1 MKKRT
6 DPSATESNSIKKTGL
21 SRRNFLK
28 ISAAATAVA
37 GTKISKVLAD
47 EADELPPLLP
57 VPEKPG
63 FDHLVVLMFENRS
76 FDNILGNL
84 YPPGT
89 IPDGQNFNGVAN
101 GSYSNP
107 SPDGKVAAHVYSGDT
122 DVIMRS
128 PTPDPGEEY
137 PHVNT
142 QLFGTVDPQGNAHVE
157 FKKMSAPFNAPPPG
171 TDENMEGFVKD
182 YINNFI
188 ATQGRQPRQEEYEVI
203 MGAFSP
209 EMLPVT
215 STLARSFAVYDAWFC
230 GVPSQTFCNRSFF
243 NASTSSGFVTNDGG
257 PEGYLKWERN
267 IAPTIFNRL
276 EDAGISWAVYFDES
290 QVVSLT
296 GFINIAALRPY
307 WKTRFFGMKKFHEDA
322 AAGKLPAYAFIEPR
336 LIFNHNDMHPPVPS
350 FEFKGTDGTN
360 VVVGAMDDVRAGEK
374 LLHEVYTSVRTGAS
388 LTGSNAMNTMLLV
401 TFDEHGGTYDHVPPP
416 AAVPPGPIDDP
427 EMGFAFN
434 RLGLRVPAIAI
445 SAWTKSGTIIQ
456 EEMHHGSAIAS
467 LCRKYNLNPL
477 TARDEKARDLTNAI
491 NLQEPRQ
498 PWDWPETTP
507 QYVPPNPESFG
518 PFTESVANMPLTP
531 PALALLGML
540 TEKFGLP
547 TDKKPATIGEAYE
560 MLQRLGIGLFGQ

>member
-1 MKKRT
+1 MKKNPE
-6 DPSATESNSIKKTGL
+6 PSGVKITSENKSGL

-28 ISAAATAVA
+28 LSAVAAAGA
-37 GTKISKVLAD
+37 GIPVSSLSAD

-57 VPEKPG
+57 VPDKPG
-63 FDHLVVLMFENRS
+63 FEHLVIIMFENRS
-76 FDNILGNL
+76 FDNILGHL

-89 IPDGQNFNGVAN
+89 VPDGQSFNGIAN

-107 SPDGKVAAHVYSGDT
+107 SPDGTVAAHIYKGDT

-142 QLFGTVDPQGNAHVE
+142 QLFGTVDPPDNAHVE
-157 FKKMSAPFNAPPPG
+157 FMKMSAPFNAPPQA
-171 TDENMEGFVKD
+171 TVAKMEGFVKD

-188 ATQGRQPRQEEYEVI
+188 ATQGRQPSREEYEVI
-203 MGAFSP
+203 MGSFSP

-215 STLARSFAVYDAWFC
+215 STIARSFAVYDAWFC

-243 NASTSSGFVTNDGG
+243 NASTSSGFVTNNGG
-257 PEGYLKWERN
+257 SESYLKWEKN

-290 QVVSLT
+290 QIVSLT

-307 WKTRFFGMKKFHEDA
+307 WKTNFFGMKKFHEDA
-322 AAGKLPAYAFIEPR
+322 AAGNLPAYAFIEPR

-350 FEFKGTDGTN
+350 FEFTEADGTK
-360 VVVGAMDDVRAGEK
+360 VKVGAMDDVRAGEK
-374 LLHEVYTSVRTGAS
+374 LLHEVYTSIRTSAS
-388 LTGSNAMNTMLLV
+388 LTGSNAINTMLLV

-416 AAVPPGPIDDP
+416 AAVPPGQVDNP
-427 EMGFAFN
+427 EMGFTFD
-434 RLGLRVPAIAI
+434 RLGLRVPAIAV
-445 SAWTKSGTIIQ
+445 SAWTKSGTIINN
-456 EEMHHGSAIAS
+456 EMHHGSAIAS
-467 LCRKYNLNPL
+467 LCRKYNLKPL
-477 TARDEKARDLTNAI
+477 TARDENARDLTNAI
-491 NLQEPRQ
+491 NLKEPRQ

-507 QYVPPNPESFG
+507 QYVPPNPEAFG
-518 PFTESVANMPLTP
+518 PFTESVASMPLTP
-531 PALALLGML
+531 PALSLLGML

-560 MLQRLGIGLFGQ
+560 TLQRLGKGLFGE